1 MERLLYDYFRSSA
14 SYRVRIAL
22 NLKGLPYDLQEVHL
36 VKDGGQ
42 QHAADYVA
50 LNPQGRVPA
59 LAEGGDVL
67 KQSLAILEYLEEQ
80 YPEPALLPQDPVLR
94 AKVRAAAHTIAMD
107 IHPLNNLSV
116 LHYLQQTLSV
126 DDEQKQAWY
135 AHWIQIGFR
144 ALEAQLQPTAGP
156 YCFGKQPTFADVCLI
171 PQMYNARRFN
181 VDLRDCPTL
190 QRIDDQC
197 MQLDAFAQADPDNA

>member
-1 MERLLYDYFRSSA
+1 MERVLYDYFRSSA
-14 SYRVRIAL
+14 CYRVRIAL
-22 NLKGLPYDLQEVHL
+22 NFKGLSYDLHEVHL

-42 QHAADYVA
+42 QNAASYLA

-59 LAEGGDVL
+59 LAENNEVL
-67 KQSLAILEYLEEQ
+67 TQSLAILEYLEEQ
-80 YPEPALLPQDPVLR
+80 YPEPTLLPKDPVLR
-94 AKVRAAAHTIAMD
+94 AKVRAAANTIAMD

-116 LHYLQQTLSV
+116 LQYLQQTLSV

-135 AHWIQIGFR
+135 GHWVQVGFR
-144 ALEAQLQPTAGP
+144 ALEAQLKSIAGP
-156 YCFGKQPTFADVCLI
+156 YCFGKQLTFADVCLI

-181 VDLRDCPTL
+181 VDIQDCPTL
-190 QRIDDQC
+190 QRVYEHC

>member
-1 MERLLYDYFRSSA
+1 MERVLYDYFRSSA

-42 QHAADYVA
+42 QHAVDYLA

-59 LAEGGDVL
+59 LAEGSNVL
-67 KQSLAILEYLEEQ
+67 TQSLAILEYLEEQ
-80 YPEPALLPQDPVLR
+80 YPEPALLPQDLVLR
-94 AKVRAAAHTIAMD
+94 AKVRAVAHTIAMD

-116 LHYLQQTLSV
+116 LQYLQQTLSV
-126 DDEQKQAWY
+126 DDEQKQVWY
-135 AHWIQIGFR
+135 AYWIQIGFR
-144 ALEAQLQPTAGP
+144 ALEVQLQHTAGP
-156 YCFGKQPTFADVCLI
+156 YCFGEQLTMADVCLI

-181 VDLRDCPTL
+181 VDLHDCPTL
-190 QRIDDQC
+190 LRIDEQC

>member
-1 MERLLYDYFRSSA
+1 MERVLYDYFRSSA

-42 QHAADYVA
+42 QHAADYVV

-59 LAEGGDVL
+59 LAEGSHVL
-67 KQSLAILEYLEEQ
+67 TQSLAILEYLEEQ

-116 LHYLQQTLSV
+116 LQYLQQTLSV

-144 ALEAQLQPTAGP
+144 VLEAQLQPTAGP
-156 YCFGKQPTFADVCLI
+156 YCFGKQLTFADVCLI

-181 VDLRDCPTL
+181 VDLHDCPTL
-190 QRIDDQC
+190 QRIDEQC

>member
-1 MERLLYDYFRSSA
+1 MERVLYDYFRSSA

-22 NLKGLPYDLQEVHL
+22 NLKSLPYDLHEVHL
-36 VKDGGQ
+36 VKEGGQ
-42 QHAADYVA
+42 QHAADYLA

-59 LAEGGDVL
+59 LVEGKDVL
-67 KQSLAILEYLEEQ
+67 TQSLAILEYLEEQ
-80 YPEPALLPQDPVLR
+80 YPEPALLPKDPVLR
-94 AKVRAAAHTIAMD
+94 AKVRAAAHAIAMD

-116 LHYLQQTLSV
+116 LQYLQQELSV

-144 ALEAQLQPTAGP
+144 ALETQLKPSAGP
-156 YCFGKQPTFADVCLI
+156 YCFGKQLTFADVCLI

-181 VDLRDCPTL
+181 VDLHDCPTL
-190 QRIDDQC
+190 LHINEQC
-197 MQLDAFAQADPDNA
+197 MQLDAFV